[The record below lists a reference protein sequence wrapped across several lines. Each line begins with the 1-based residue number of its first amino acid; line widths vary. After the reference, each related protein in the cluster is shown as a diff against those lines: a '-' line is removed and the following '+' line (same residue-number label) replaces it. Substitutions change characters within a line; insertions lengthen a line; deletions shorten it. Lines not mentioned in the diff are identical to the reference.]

1 MRRILLTAASLFVL
15 SATAWPQGSVGSPA
29 PNFTKATL
37 DHGQITL
44 TQYRGKVVYLFFA
57 GYN

>member
-1 MRRILLTAASLFVL
+1 MRRILLTAVSLL
-15 SATAWPQGSVGSPA
+15 ALAATAWSQVNVGSPA
-29 PNFTKATL
+29 PNFTKTTL